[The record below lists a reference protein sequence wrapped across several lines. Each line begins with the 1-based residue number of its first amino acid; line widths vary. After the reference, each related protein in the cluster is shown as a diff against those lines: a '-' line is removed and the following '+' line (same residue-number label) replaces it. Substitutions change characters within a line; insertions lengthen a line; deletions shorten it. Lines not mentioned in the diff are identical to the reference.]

1 MTLFESFLN
10 NSGKL
15 TDKWTHYFP
24 AYEFH
29 FQRYVNRPL
38 LMFEIGVAQGGS
50 AEMWK
55 RYFGP
60 YAQIVGIDI
69 NPDCKR
75 LESDQISIR
84 IGDQADQAFLG
95 QLIEEFGHP
104 DVVIDDGSHRMS
116 DISTTF
122 EFLYPKVSPNGVY
135 FVEDLH
141 TCYWPEY
148 EGGLHKPESFI
159 ELSKRLIDELNAMH
173 TRGAVSE
180 TEFSRTTTGIHF
192 YDSCIA
198 FERGRD
204 ILKRHLRT
212 GG

>member
-1 MTLFESFLN
+1 
-10 NSGKL
+10 
-15 TDKWTHYFP
+15 
-24 AYEFH
+24 
-29 FQRYVNRPL
+29 
-38 LMFEIGVAQGGS
+38 MFEIGVAQGGS
-50 AEMWK
+50 LDMWN

-84 IGDQADQAFLG
+84 IGDQADAAFLG

-116 DISTTF
+116 DISNTF
-122 EFLYPKVSPNGVY
+122 EFLYPKLSPNGVY

-159 ELSKRLIDELNAMH
+159 ELAKQLIDELNAMH
-173 TRGAVSE
+173 TRGAMSE

-204 ILKRHLRT
+204 ISKRHVRT

>member
-1 MTLFESFLN
+1 
-10 NSGKL
+10 
-15 TDKWTHYFP
+15 
-24 AYEFH
+24 
-29 FQRYVNRPL
+29 
-38 LMFEIGVAQGGS
+38 MFEIGVAEGGS
-50 AEMWK
+50 VEMWR

-69 NPDCKR
+69 NPDCKK
-75 LESDQISIR
+75 LERDQISIR
-84 IGDQADQAFLG
+84 IGDQADAAFLD

-116 DISTTF
+116 DISKTF

-148 EGGLHKPESFI
+148 EVGLHKPESFI
-159 ELSKRLIDELNAMH
+159 ELTKRLIDELNAMH
-173 TRGAVSE
+173 TRGAVLK
-180 TEFSRTTTGIHF
+180 TEFSRTTIGIHF

-204 ILKRHLRT
+204 VLKRHLRT

>member
-1 MTLFESFLN
+1 
-10 NSGKL
+10 
-15 TDKWTHYFP
+15 
-24 AYEFH
+24 
-29 FQRYVNRPL
+29 
-38 LMFEIGVAQGGS
+38 MFEIGVAQGGS
-50 AEMWK
+50 VEMWR

-69 NPDCKR
+69 NPDCKG

-84 IGDQADQAFLG
+84 IGDQADAAFLD

-116 DISTTF
+116 DISNTF

-148 EGGLHKPESFI
+148 EGGLHTEYHS
-159 ELSKRLIDELNAMH
+159 LN
-173 TRGAVSE
+173 
-180 TEFSRTTTGIHF
+180 
-192 YDSCIA
+192 
-198 FERGRD
+198 
-204 ILKRHLRT
+204 
-212 GG
+212 